1 MDHPEQDTVAET
13 EKKRRLFRQ
22 QKETLD
28 IFLRNGAITRAQYDK
43 SLGDLM
49 MKMGIEEKNNSLT
62 NM

>member
-43 SLGDLM
+43 SLRDLI
-49 MKMGIEEKNNSLT
+49 MKMGIEEKT
-62 NM
+62 IH

>member
-49 MKMGIEEKNNSLT
+49 MKMGIEEKT
-62 NM
+62 IH

>member
-13 EKKRRLFRQ
+13 EKKHRLFRQ

-43 SLGDLM
+43 SLGDLI
-49 MKMGIEEKNNSLT
+49 MKMGIEEKT
-62 NM
+62 IH

>member
-43 SLGDLM
+43 SLGDLI
-49 MKMGIEEKNNSLT
+49 MKMGIEEKT
-62 NM
+62 IH